1 VVVGLIV
8 VVVVGRVVVVVDGV
22 VVVVDAIVVVEVV
35 VSPGR
40 MGTAAPAVWGLT
52 VTVPSSANAEMT
64 TADAASTAR

>member
-1 VVVGLIV
+1 
-8 VVVVGRVVVVVDGV
+8 
-22 VVVVDAIVVVEVV
+22 VVVEVV